1 MTSTNPQE
9 PTDEKIQQSSLTSTS
24 IDELPLS
31 IDELIKERAEERA
44 GSRDKPA
51 TLRNQSK
58 TVSEQAI
65 NIEAKRE
72 QTRAW
77 LAGGL
82 LGLLALSLLGIAAYI
97 FSDILVT
104 GKNDERQSDLHR
116 ELMTIVWTSQ
126 VTLVSGALGYYFGSE
141 RNRNNSDE

>member
-1 MTSTNPQE
+1 M
-9 PTDEKIQQSSLTSTS
+9 IQQSGSTPLN
-24 IDELPLS
+24 IDQY
-31 IDELIKERAEERA
+31 IKDRKQRSVARA
-44 GSRDKPA
+44 GDK
-51 TLRNQSK
+51 LSK
-58 TVSEQAI
+58 LSEENETFSEKPI
-65 NIEAKRE
+65 SIEAKRE

-104 GKNDERQSDLHR
+104 GRNDERQSDLHR

-141 RNRNNSDE
+141 RNKNNSED